1 MIPALLLLALAVPH
15 DSDTAAGGAHE
26 HALEATSAANQDAT
40 DPRLD
45 PEVPAQTANSDL
57 PHGILEFEIHDRNG
71 NRIPGRLTFTR
82 AGESNPDLFPGV
94 EARPTNLAVRKNV
107 VYCLSGADRIT
118 VPAGTYEVYATR
130 GIEWSAA
137 KTTLEV
143 EAGETS
149 TWSAE
154 LIQEV
159 GTRGFISGDFHL
171 HTLTHSGHGDSNMQ
185 ERIISLIGEGV
196 EFAVATDHNHNTD
209 YGPTIDELQGW
220 DHITGVVGNEVSTPI
235 GHFNVFPLD
244 AERPPVGASATDA
257 NELFKLLR
265 AETNPY
271 GVTPVIQLN
280 HPRWGGIDYFTQTG
294 LDPITGESASPN
306 WSSEFDTIELLNENE
321 GWGYHD
327 ADTTQLETGS
337 SQHSVLQDW
346 YNLLNRGQR
355 PFIVGNSDSHT
366 VHHNFAGYPRNYVLS
381 EARGSGSIDPVE
393 IADSLRRGQV
403 FTTNGP
409 FVQFSVGETTT
420 SGDTGTE
427 TGRVMVQVR
436 VRTPSW
442 IFVDRVKIVVDGDV
456 RHEVLLEPLV
466 GVDGSISWR
475 EVKQVLILGHDSWV
489 HVIVEGDESMEPIV
503 TGGRR
508 PVLPLAITNPIW
520 VDTDGDS
527 QYRSLWSWALVECG
541 TRTDIYG
548 LWPQEAALVLLAAVE
563 RRVPNVEDLLR
574 SGFASRER
582 RIRLAALR
590 AAERL
595 GSKALMPQVLTTFEA
610 AGDPF
615 LALTALRAVRACG
628 DKNWSRRLIELF
640 ERFGA
645 GRVTPYVNEL
655 AALAPSGPV
664 REWSVLG
671 YFPSPEAS
679 TLFEQEWTT
688 QRAAAAGASLPG
700 KGGDVQWRT
709 PTVREDGYVDL
720 SALDPEQAASAIA
733 FARTWIEAPEAGA
746 YAYAV
751 GSDDGCRVWVNGT
764 EVHTDTGQHAA
775 TPLQHVGVLDLK
787 SGWNEVVVGVQNGGG
802 PSGLYLALF
811 DDAVRAQASKP

>member
-15 DSDTAAGGAHE
+15 DTDDSAGVAHE
-26 HALEATSAANQDAT
+26 HSHEIEAQQDAT

-45 PEVPAQTANSDL
+45 PDVPAQTANSDL
-57 PHGILEFEIHDRNG
+57 PHGVLAFEIHDRVG

-118 VPAGTYEVYATR
+118 VPAGTYEVWATR

-137 KTTLEV
+137 KSTIEIV
-143 EAGETS
+143 AGETT
-149 TWSAE
+149 TWPAE
-154 LIQEV
+154 LVQEV

-220 DHITGVVGNEVSTPI
+220 EHITGVVGNEVSTPI

-244 AERPPVGASATDA
+244 PERAPVGASATDA
-257 NELFKLLR
+257 NELFQLLR
-265 AETNPY
+265 AETSPF

-280 HPRWGGIDYFTQTG
+280 HPRWEGIDYFTQTG
-294 LDPITGESASPN
+294 LDPITGESTNPAY
-306 WSSEFDTIELLNENE
+306 SSDFDTIELLNENE
-321 GWGYHD
+321 GWGFHD
-327 ADTTQLETGS
+327 ADITELETGS
-337 SQHSVLQDW
+337 SVHSVLQDW
-346 YNLLNRGQR
+346 YNLLNRGQK

-381 EARGSGSIDPVE
+381 EARSTEPIDPVE

-409 FVQFSVGETTT
+409 FVQFSVGDTTT
-420 SGDTGTE
+420 SGVTGTD

-466 GVDGSISWR
+466 DETGRVSWR

-489 HVIVEGDESMEPIV
+489 HVIVEGDQPLDPIV

-508 PVLPLAITNPIW
+508 PILPLAITNPVW
-520 VDTDGDS
+520 VDTDMDS
-527 QYRSLWSWALVECG
+527 QHRSLWSWALAECG
-541 TRTDIYG
+541 TRSDIYG

-563 RRVPNVEDLLR
+563 RQAPDVENLLR

-582 RIRLAALR
+582 RVRLAALR
-590 AAERL
+590 ASEQL
-595 GSKALMPQVLTTFEA
+595 GSKALMPQVLTTFETA
-610 AGDPF
+610 ADPF

-628 DKNWSRRLIELF
+628 DKAWSRRLVELF

-645 GRVTPYVNEL
+645 ARLTPYVNEL
-655 AALAPSGPV
+655 AALAPSTPV
-664 REWSVLG
+664 REWRVLG
-671 YFPSPEAS
+671 FFPSPEANA
-679 TLFEQEWTT
+679 LFADEWMA
-688 QRAAAAGASLPG
+688 QRAAAADASLPG
-700 KGGDVQWRT
+700 KGGDVQWRA
-709 PTVREDGYVDL
+709 PDVREDGYVDL
-720 SALDPEQAASAIA
+720 AALDPEQASAAIA
-733 FARTWIEAPEAGA
+733 FARTWIEAPQAGP
-746 YAYAV
+746 YAYAA
-751 GSDDGCRVWVNGT
+751 GSDDGSRVWVNGT
-764 EVHTDTGQHAA
+764 EVHTDKGQHAA
-775 TPLQHVGVLDLK
+775 TPLQHVGVLDLQ
-787 SGWNEVVVGVQNGGG
+787 SGWNEVVIGVQNGGG
-802 PSGLYLALF
+802 PSGLYFALF
-811 DDAVRAQASKP
+811 DDALRTLSSKP